1 MSSLVLTLPFPP
13 TLNHLYATVNGRRV
27 LSRQGRAYKV
37 QAGWLARQALLQAG
51 HAEYPKAAQLIV
63 TWYVVMPD
71 HRQRDLDNY
80 LKVVKD
86 ALTDAHVW
94 HDDSQVVEHHIYKEA
109 PDPPGAIHLTIRRR
123 DETA

>member
-1 MSSLVLTLPFPP
+1 MTLTLPFPP

-27 LSRQGRAYKV
+27 LSLQGRAYKV
-37 QAGWLARQALLQAG
+37 HAGWLARQAFL
-51 HAEYPKAAQLIV
+51 HARQEAYPKDAQLVV
-63 TWYVVMPD
+63 TWHVVMPD
-71 HRQRDLDNY
+71 HRRRDLDNY

-109 PDPPGAIHLTIRRR
+109 PVPPGAIHLAITRR